1 MRGEAE
7 RDRLRRVGCNRPRT
21 GWVSWPHGLRRRVGC
36 LAICAVALLASF
48 PAHSTVIVAKS
59 FDDLTAEADLI
70 FVGTVTGLQSRWVD
84 EEQSAIETV
93 VTFSVEEALLG
104 DLGKEESLRFSG
116 GEVDGLREQIAGVP
130 RFVVGQR
137 VVLFARRGHSA
148 SPVVGF
154 HQGCFR
160 VVDGAAAAVVQGC
173 SVMSNVPTAAADTAA
188 LRTGTTRGSRAEAET
203 LQDFLARTRRG
214 IEQRPVVP

>member
-1 MRGEAE
+1 MRGEALG
-7 RDRLRRVGCNRPRT
+7 DRPRWPGCSGPHA

-36 LAICAVALLASF
+36 VAIWAAVLLASF
-48 PAHSTVIVAKS
+48 PAHSTVIVEKS

-70 FVGTVTGLQSRWVD
+70 FVGTVTGLRSRWVD
-84 EEQSAIETV
+84 EEQSAIETI
-93 VTFSVEEALLG
+93 VTFTVEEALLG

-130 RFVVGQR
+130 RFVVGER
-137 VVLFARRGHSA
+137 VVLFARRARST

-160 VVDGAAAAVVQGC
+160 VVDGAATAVVQGC
-173 SVMSNVPTAAADTAA
+173 SVTSNGPTADADTVP
-188 LRTGTTRGSRAEAET
+188 LRTDTLAGDGPEAET
-203 LQDFLARTRRG
+203 LRDFLARTRRG